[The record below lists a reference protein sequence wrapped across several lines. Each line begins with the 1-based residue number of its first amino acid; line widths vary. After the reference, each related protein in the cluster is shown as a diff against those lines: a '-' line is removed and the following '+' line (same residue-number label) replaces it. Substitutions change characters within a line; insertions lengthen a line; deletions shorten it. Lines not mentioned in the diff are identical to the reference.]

1 MIKIVMS
8 KEGVKKILNSHDVK
22 EVRKIYALCIFQSY
36 DVNRF
41 EGEFRSLVTLT
52 LGEIERL
59 LNEDRV
65 MFIKI
70 DTSDEKNLTTMEAD
84 NEL

>member
-22 EVRKIYALCIFQSY
+22 EIRKIYALYIFKGY
-36 DVNRF
+36 DGGSFDGSFQN
-41 EGEFRSLVTLT
+41 LTDLT